1 LQNTRRRRILL
12 RASSRKASSTKEELL
27 RKKPFLAIVP
37 IAAAAIGLSVA
48 GAAAGKTGPASADR
62 LPSSSCSPIFYKG
75 SGSPRYLIASDL
87 PLQGAG
93 RAQPLS
99 MVKAIQ
105 YVLERQYK
113 FKAGRFTV
121 GYQSCDD
128 ATAQQGG
135 WATEKCTANARAYAN
150 DRSVLGI
157 VGTFNS
163 GCAKLEIP
171 ILNRAPGGPVA
182 MISPANTSV
191 GLTHNAPWNDPGE
204 PNIYYPTRVRNY
216 ARTATSDDYQ
226 GPFAADL
233 IKKRLKINSVY
244 ILHDNQTFGKGVANA
259 FRSRANKLDM
269 DVTGFEPWDAKA
281 ASYEAIGERIKAT
294 GAKSVYLAGIVCN
307 NGVKLIKDIGAVLG
321 KGVRLTAPDGFTP
334 YSATAGAG
342 AAAQGMFISYAGV
355 PLSLLGKKGKAFLKG
370 FAKYQGRSVV
380 DPYAVYAAQDAQILL
395 DAIATSDGT
404 RIGVVRRMFNS
415 RVKDGIMGTFQFDRN
430 GDICPFKTISFDRLV
445 GSAGK
450 FYSYVQVKASC

>member
-1 LQNTRRRRILL
+1 M
-12 RASSRKASSTKEELL
+12 
-27 RKKPFLAIVP
+27 RKKPLLAILSIA
-37 IAAAAIGLSVA
+37 IAAVGLSAA
-48 GAAAGKTGPASADR
+48 GSAAGKTGPNSANR
-62 LPSSSCSPIFYKG
+62 LPSSSCGPIFYKG
-75 SGSPRYLIASDL
+75 SGQPRYLIASDL

-113 FKAGRFTV
+113 FKAGRYTV

-150 DRSVLGI
+150 DRSVIGVI
-157 VGTFNS
+157 GTFNS

-182 MISPANTSV
+182 MISPANTAV
-191 GLTHNAPWNDPGE
+191 GLTHEAPWNDPGE

-216 ARTATSDDYQ
+216 VRTATSDDYQ

-233 IKKRLKINSVY
+233 VKRRLKINSVY

-269 DVTGFEPWDAKA
+269 NVEGFEPWDAKA

-321 KGVRLTAPDGFTP
+321 KGVRLVAPDGFTP

-355 PLSLLGKKGKAFLKG
+355 PLSLLGPRGKANLKA
-370 FAKYQGRSVV
+370 FAKYQGRAAV

-395 DAIATSDGT
+395 DAIGTSDGS
-404 RIGVVRRMFNS
+404 RIGVVRRMFNT
-415 RVKDGIMGTFQFDRN
+415 RVRGGIMGTFRFDN
-430 GDICPFKTISFDRLV
+430 KGNICPFKVISFDRLV
-445 GSAGK
+445 GTSGK
-450 FYSYVQVKASC
+450 FFSFVRVNAGC

>member
-1 LQNTRRRRILL
+1 M
-12 RASSRKASSTKEELL
+12 
-27 RKKPFLAIVP
+27 RKKPLLAIIP
-37 IAAAAIGLSVA
+37 IAVAAVGLSVA
-48 GAAAGKTGPASADR
+48 GAASGKTGPTAAER
-62 LPSSSCSPIFYKG
+62 LPSSSCGPIFYKG
-75 SGSPRYLIASDL
+75 SGAPRYLIASDL

-105 YVLERQYK
+105 YVLEKQYR
-113 FKAGRFTV
+113 FRAGTFTV

-150 DRSVLGI
+150 DRSVLG
-157 VGTFNS
+157 VLGTFNS

-182 MISPANTSV
+182 MISSANTAV
-191 GLTHNAPWNDPGE
+191 GLTHDAPWNDPGE
-204 PNIYYPTRVRNY
+204 PNIYYPTKIRNY
-216 ARTATSDDYQ
+216 ARVATSDDYQ

-233 IKKRLKINSVY
+233 LKKLKKKSVY

-259 FRSRANKLDM
+259 FRSRANKINLN
-269 DVTGFEPWDAKA
+269 VEGFEPWDAKA

-294 GAKSVYLAGIVCN
+294 GAQSVYLAGIVCN

-321 KGVRLTAPDGFTP
+321 KGVTLSAPDGFTP

-342 AAAQGMFISYAGV
+342 AAAQGMYISYAGV
-355 PLSLLGKKGKAFLKG
+355 PLSLLGAKGKAFLKA

-380 DPYAVYAAQDAQILL
+380 DPYAVYAAQTAQIMLN
-395 DAIATSDGT
+395 AIANSNGS
-404 RIGVVRRMFNS
+404 RLSVVRAMHEVERARAASWAPSGSTGTGTSARS
-415 RVKDGIMGTFQFDRN
+415 RR
-430 GDICPFKTISFDRLV
+430 
-445 GSAGK
+445 SASTGWWARRASSTPTSGK
-450 FYSYVQVKASC
+450 RHPASSAVTMAWAEGGL

>member
-1 LQNTRRRRILL
+1 M
-12 RASSRKASSTKEELL
+12 
-27 RKKPFLAIVP
+27 RKKPLLAILP
-37 IAAAAIGLSVA
+37 IAVAAVGLSVA
-48 GAAAGKTGPASADR
+48 GSAAGKTGPNAASK
-62 LPSSSCSPIFYKG
+62 LPSSSCSPVFYKG
-75 SGSPRYLIASDL
+75 SGSPQYLIASDL

-105 YVLERQYK
+105 YVLEKQWK
-113 FKAGRFTV
+113 FKAGTFSI

-157 VGTFNS
+157 LGTFNS

-171 ILNRAPGGPVA
+171 IVNRAPGGPIA
-182 MISPANTSV
+182 MISSANTAV
-191 GLTHNAPWNDPGE
+191 GLTHDAPWNDPGE
-204 PNIYYPTRVRNY
+204 PNIYYPTKVRNY
-216 ARTATSDDYQ
+216 ARVSTSDDYQ
-226 GPFAADL
+226 GPYAADL
-233 IKKRLKINSVY
+233 LKKLKKKTVY

-259 FRSRANKLDM
+259 FRSRANKIGLD
-269 DVTGFEPWDAKA
+269 VKGFEPWDAKA

-294 GAKSVYLAGIVCN
+294 GAQSVYLAGIVCN

-321 KGVRLTAPDGFTP
+321 KGVTLAAPDGFTP

-342 AAAQGMFISYAGV
+342 AAAQGMYISYAGV
-355 PLSLLGKKGKAFLKG
+355 PLSLLGKAGKAFLKS
-370 FAKYQGRSVV
+370 FAKYQGRKVV
-380 DPYAVYAAQDAQILL
+380 DPYAVYAAQTAQIMLN
-395 DAIATSDGT
+395 AIKNSNGT
-404 RIGVVRRMFNS
+404 RLSVVRNVFKQKTVN
-415 RVKDGIMGTFQFDRN
+415 GIMGTFQFDRN

-445 GSAGK
+445 GTSGK
-450 FYSYVQVKASC
+450 FYSYVRQKASC

>member
-1 LQNTRRRRILL
+1 
-12 RASSRKASSTKEELL
+12 L
-27 RKKPFLAIVP
+27 RKKPLLAILP
-37 IAAAAIGLSVA
+37 IAVAAVGLSVA
-48 GAAAGKTGPASADR
+48 GSAAGKTGPNAASK
-62 LPSSSCSPIFYKG
+62 LPSSSCSPVFYKG
-75 SGSPRYLIASDL
+75 SGSPQYLIASDL

-105 YVLERQYK
+105 YVLEKQWK
-113 FKAGRFTV
+113 FKAGTFSV

-157 VGTFNS
+157 LGTFNS

-171 ILNRAPGGPVA
+171 IVNRAPGGPIA
-182 MISPANTSV
+182 MISSANTAV
-191 GLTHNAPWNDPGE
+191 GLTHDAPWNDPGE
-204 PNIYYPTRVRNY
+204 PNIYYPTKIRNY
-216 ARTATSDDYQ
+216 ARVSTSDDYQ
-226 GPFAADL
+226 GPYAADL
-233 IKKRLKINSVY
+233 LKKLKKKSVY

-259 FRSRANKLDM
+259 FRSRANKIDLD
-269 DVTGFEPWDAKA
+269 VKGFEPWDAKA

-294 GAKSVYLAGIVCN
+294 GAQSVYLAGIVCN

-321 KGVRLTAPDGFTP
+321 KGVTLAAPDGFTP

-342 AAAQGMFISYAGV
+342 AAAQGMYISYAGV
-355 PLSLLGKKGKAFLKG
+355 PLSLLGKQGKAFLKA
-370 FAKYQGRSVV
+370 FAKYQGRAVV
-380 DPYAVYAAQDAQILL
+380 DPYAVYAAQTAQIMLN
-395 DAIATSDGT
+395 AIKNSNGT
-404 RIGVVRRMFNS
+404 RLSVVKGVFKSKVVN
-415 RVKDGIMGTFQFDRN
+415 GIMGTFQFDRN

-445 GSAGK
+445 GTSGK
-450 FYSYVQVKASC
+450 FYSYVRQRATC

>member
-1 LQNTRRRRILL
+1 M
-12 RASSRKASSTKEELL
+12 
-27 RKKPFLAIVP
+27 RKKPLLAILS
-37 IAAAAIGLSVA
+37 IAVAAVGLSVA
-48 GAAAGKTGPASADR
+48 GAASGKTAGPTAAER
-62 LPSSSCSPIFYKG
+62 LPSSSCGPIFYKG
-75 SGSPRYLIASDL
+75 PGSPQYLIASDL

-105 YVLERQYK
+105 YVLEKQYN
-113 FKAGRFTV
+113 FRAGQGSDAFRV

-150 DRSVLGI
+150 DRSVLG
-157 VGTFNS
+157 VLGTFNS

-182 MISPANTSV
+182 MISSANTAV
-191 GLTHNAPWNDPGE
+191 GLTHDAPWNDPGE

-216 ARTATSDDYQ
+216 ARVATSDDYQ

-233 IKKRLKINSVY
+233 LKKLKKRSVY

-259 FRSRANKLDM
+259 FRSRANKINLN
-269 DVTGFEPWDAKA
+269 VEGFEPWDAKA

-294 GAKSVYLAGIVCN
+294 GAQSVYLAGIVCN

-321 KGVRLTAPDGFTP
+321 RGVTLSAPDGFTP

-342 AAAQGMFISYAGV
+342 AAAQGMYISYAGV
-355 PLSLLGKKGKAFLKG
+355 PLSLLGAKGKAFLRA

-380 DPYAVYAAQDAQILL
+380 DPYAVYAAQTAQIMLN
-395 DAIATSDGT
+395 AIGNSNGS
-404 RIGVVRRMFNS
+404 RLSVVRAMMKSNI
-415 RVKDGIMGTFQFDRN
+415 KGGIMGTFRFDRN
-430 GDICPFKTISFDRLV
+430 GNICPFKTISFDRLV
-445 GSAGK
+445 GTSGK
-450 FYSYVQVKASC
+450 FYSYVRQKASC